1 MSHTCHWAPGSVAGS
16 LVPTLLP
23 APGRPIHWFLLT
35 SAGWLC
41 LIPLGVMGVN
51 TLNDDGAL
59 LQGVARVA
67 AELHGGTHRIG
78 GCAAA
83 EVAIFDKGLIAMALL
98 EGCKPQGPAQL
109 SLDWSK
115 HRGQMS
121 SNFPPQGLFHLYCK
135 SISCAWR
142 RGQGQTR
149 VSSPIMLRKLS

>member
-1 MSHTCHWAPGSVAGS
+1 
-16 LVPTLLP
+16 
-23 APGRPIHWFLLT
+23 
-35 SAGWLC
+35 
-41 LIPLGVMGVN
+41 MGVN

-59 LQGVARVA
+59 LQGVARVT
-67 AELHGGTHRIG
+67 AELHGGTHRVG

-98 EGCKPQGPAQL
+98 EGCKPQGPVQL
-109 SLDWSK
+109 SLDWGK

-121 SNFPPQGLFHLYCK
+121 SNFPPKGLFHLYYKCM
-135 SISCAWR
+135 SCAWR